1 MSNNDNSNV
10 VDGEAMLITIMGGSS
25 IANASLW
32 EEESNGAEVV
42 EDTPEEEDS
51 IHPKTNDSPIPEDD
65 GNDVQLLMREWKND
79 EEKEGE
85 KEEGVSI
92 ELVNAIT
99 NEVLLRQE
107 QQQHRSRNMA
117 LIRSFRQKIMPP
129 TRKNR
134 YHTQRKN
141 KLDRTPEE
149 QRRTR
154 SKRNNIV
161 NEDEES
167 NLHRLCDDMG
177 IDPQFYHGDQQQR
190 RRHQRRQL
198 RSRRYKNISS
208 ESLFATFSSNNI
220 ANRNGWVRYLLSA
233 SCLVGFATLMSIAIM
248 EGLAHTHT
256 SLRSQNNSYNG
267 TAAAVATTA
276 AGKDEPKLWWE
287 HANDMKNIIPIGEEG
302 QDWEGGRPDII
313 QSTIASSL
321 IPKVDANMGVEDII
335 QPPPPSST
343 NLLHP
348 TWYSIEVGGWSG
360 GTHVDALR
368 FCVTKKD
375 QQLCPIKQVCP
386 NGPSQPPLTGTHFT
400 TTTKDVGQQWVPVI
414 DAPNTW
420 VLIKTKEGESQ
431 SSLCMDYTTLIGG
444 GRSSDGYG
452 GGGPTWGLDESEPGL
467 KRHILC
473 CTETRISGGSN
484 GDGGR

>member
-1 MSNNDNSNV
+1 
-10 VDGEAMLITIMGGSS
+10 MLITIMGGSS

-32 EEESNGAEVV
+32 EEESNGANVV
-42 EDTPEEEDS
+42 EDTPEEEDML
-51 IHPKTNDSPIPEDD
+51 HPKTTTNDSPIPEDD

-99 NEVLLRQE
+99 NEVLLRKE

-117 LIRSFRQKIMPP
+117 LIRSFRQKIMRSK
-129 TRKNR
+129 TSKNR
-134 YHTQRKN
+134 YHRQWKN
-141 KLDRTPEE
+141 RLDRTPEE
-149 QRRTR
+149 QRRTISTR
-154 SKRNNIV
+154 SIV

-177 IDPQFYHGDQQQR
+177 IDPQFYHGDQQQQ

-198 RSRRYKNISS
+198 RSRRYKIISS
-208 ESLFATFSSNNI
+208 ESLFASFSSNTDG
-220 ANRNGWVRYLLSA
+220 GWVRYLLSA

-256 SLRSQNNSYNG
+256 SLRSPNNSHNG
-267 TAAAVATTA
+267 TAAAAAAATA
-276 AGKDEPKLWWE
+276 AATAAAVKDDEPKIWWE
-287 HANDMKNIIPIGEEG
+287 HASDEKNIIPIGQEG
-302 QDWEGGRPDII
+302 QDWEGGRPNIVLVV
-313 QSTIASSL
+313 SS

-335 QPPPPSST
+335 QPPPPPPLASST
-343 NLLHP
+343 NPLHS

-368 FCVTKKD
+368 FCVQNND

-420 VLIKTKEGESQ
+420 ILIKTKEGESQ
-431 SSLCMDYTTLIGG
+431 SSLCMDYTTSIGG
-444 GRSSDGYG
+444 KSSNNYG
-452 GGGPTWGLDESEPGL
+452 VGPCGGWMSPNL
-467 KRHILC
+467 KRH
-473 CTETRISGGSN
+473 EA
-484 GDGGR
+484 